1 MNSIIFADKAAYKQ
15 KKAELIQELKKWMEQ
30 QKDTGADKDVPRTP
44 NKKKIQ
50 TSSAS

>member
-1 MNSIIFADKAAYKQ
+1 MDV
-15 KKAELIQELKKWMEQ
+15 EQ

-50 TSSAS
+50 TSSASWI